1 MMNINT
7 YLLSAFIRLR
17 LINGI
22 PTRREIVDRILKTST
37 RSVFPE
43 GWEFR

>member
-7 YLLSAFIRLR
+7 SLLSSFIRLR

-22 PTRREIVDRILKTST
+22 PSRREIVQSILRTST
-37 RSVFPE
+37 RSIFPD